1 MDSGYNKH
9 SINRQLLVVS
19 GGSGNCF
26 STSFF
31 GSDIHETSQAYE
43 LTLVTVPGPGLWATL
58 EAGGRGHNGGDSLT
72 LLRGEVTSSEVSPG
86 QPRED
91 GIKLGIRLPGDQL
104 LQQVLGQQ
112 LLLGLGHVLK
122 HRH

>member
-19 GGSGNCF
+19 GGLGNCF

-31 GSDIHETSQAYE
+31 WSHIHETSPAYE
-43 LTLVTVPGPGLWATL
+43 LIIRLTLVTVPAPGLWAAL
-58 EAGGRGHNGGDSLT
+58 EAGGRGHDGGDGLT
-72 LLRGEVTSSEVSPG
+72 LLRGEVTRSQVSPG

-91 GIKLGIRLPGDQL
+91 GVKLGVRVPGDQL

-112 LLLGLGHVLK
+112 LLLGLGHV
-122 HRH
+122 